1 MQLSALAAGFVEA
14 LGRLSATSDNYV
26 PSIVTLLIDQARNAR
41 ASDIHLVP
49 TESALVVQWRIDG
62 VLHPIAGFDRE
73 LAPRIVARLKVI
85 SGLLTYRT
93 DVPQEGRV
101 SREFSRTEVRVT
113 TFPTLH
119 GEKAAIRLFAENDQL
134 QNLSQLGLPE
144 EVESELRGHLASTAG
159 VILLTG
165 PSGSGKTT
173 TAYACLRDIIADSA
187 GTRCIMSLEDPVEVA
202 VDGATQSQVRPTA
215 GFDLATGLR
224 SLMRQD
230 PDVIFVGEI
239 RDPATAEAAFQAA
252 LTGHLVLTT
261 FHAGNSAEAITRLL
275 EMQIEPYLIRSGLRT
290 VICQRLLRRICPN
303 CHGQPRNAGPP
314 TPNLSQSAESERTSD
329 KSAACDVPHIA
340 CAVCGST
347 GYHGRLVLAEM
358 LNPSSS
364 EVARA
369 ILNRLDAPEMA
380 RLAAASGMQTL
391 SQRATTAVAD
401 RQTTYEE
408 VLRVLGSNAQA
419 SGGC

>member
-1 MQLSALAAGFVEA
+1 MAAGFVEE
-14 LGRLSATSDNYV
+14 LGRLSATSEDYV
-26 PSIVTLLIDQARNAR
+26 PSIVTLLIDQARRAR

-49 TESALVVQWRIDG
+49 TETALVAQWRIDG

-93 DVPQEGRV
+93 DVPQEGRI
-101 SREFSRTEVRVT
+101 SREFSRTEVRIT

-134 QNLSQLGLPE
+134 QTLTQLGLPE
-144 EVESELRGHLASTAG
+144 EVESELRSHLCATAG
-159 VILLTG
+159 VIMLTG

-173 TAYACLRDIIADSA
+173 TAYACLRDIIADSV

-202 VDGATQSQVRPTA
+202 VDGATQSQVRPSA

-290 VICQRLLRRICPN
+290 VICQRLLRKICTN
-303 CHGQPRNAGPP
+303 CHDLVGNSA
-314 TPNLSQSAESERTSD
+314 TDLSQSAKSGRTSD
-329 KSAACDVPHIA
+329 KFAPPPVHRNV

-347 GYHGRLVLAEM
+347 GYHGRIVLAEM
-358 LNPSSS
+358 LNPNCP

-369 ILNRLDAPEMA
+369 ILNRMDAPEVA
-380 RLAAASGMQTL
+380 RLAAVSGMQAL
-391 SQRATTAVAD
+391 SQRATIAVSHGE
-401 RQTTYEE
+401 TTYEE
-408 VLRVLGSNAQA
+408 VLRVLGSVV
-419 SGGC
+419 

>member
-1 MQLSALAAGFVEA
+1 MQLATLATSFVKALE
-14 LGRLSATSDNYV
+14 RLSVTSDDYV
-26 PSIVTLLIDQARNAR
+26 PSVVTLLIDQARGAR

-62 VLHPIAGFDRE
+62 VLHSVAGFDRG

-119 GEKAAIRLFAENDQL
+119 GEKVAIRLFAENDEL
-134 QNLSQLGLPE
+134 QNLTQLGLPE
-144 EVESELRGHLASTAG
+144 EVAAELRRHLAATAG

-202 VDGATQSQVRPTA
+202 VEGATQSQVRPAA

-261 FHAGNSAEAITRLL
+261 FHAGNSAEAMTRLL
-275 EMQIEPYLIRSGLRT
+275 EMEIEPYLIRSGLRT
-290 VICQRLLRRICPN
+290 VICQRLLRRTCPA
-303 CHGQPRNAGPP
+303 CQTRRPVSAGVSTISSELEKTQDKPE
-314 TPNLSQSAESERTSD
+314 TPSALRVECT
-329 KSAACDVPHIA
+329 
-340 CAVCGST
+340 VCGST
-347 GYHGRLVLAEM
+347 GYHGRLVIAEM
-358 LNPSSS
+358 LNPDAP
-364 EVARA
+364 EVALA
-369 ILNRLDAPEMA
+369 ILNRRDAPEVA
-380 RLAAASGMQTL
+380 RLAAASGMLTL
-391 SQRATTAVAD
+391 PQLAKNAVANGL
-401 RQTTYEE
+401 TTYEE
-408 VLRVLGSNAQA
+408 ILRVLGS
-419 SGGC
+419 GV

>member
-1 MQLSALAAGFVEA
+1 MQLATLAAGFVEV
-14 LGRLSATSDNYV
+14 LGQLSATSDEYV
-26 PSIVTLLIDQARNAR
+26 PSIVTLLLDQARRAR

-49 TESALVVQWRIDG
+49 TESALIVQWRIDG
-62 VLHPIAGFDRE
+62 VLHPIAGFDRD
-73 LAPRIVARLKVI
+73 LAPRVVARLKVI

-119 GEKAAIRLFAENDQL
+119 GEKAAIRLFAENDEL
-134 QNLSQLGLPE
+134 QNLKQLGLPE
-144 EVESELRGHLASTAG
+144 EVEKELREHLAATAG

-202 VDGATQSQVRPTA
+202 VEGATQSQVRPAA

-261 FHAGNSAEAITRLL
+261 FHAGNSAEAMTRLL

-290 VICQRLLRRICPN
+290 VICQRLLRRTCPS
-303 CHGQPRNAGPP
+303 CHGQAAESEIIRPHVM
-314 TPNLSQSAESERTSD
+314 ESERTIN
-329 KSAACDVPHIA
+329 KSESQPAQHTACT
-340 CAVCGST
+340 VCGST

-358 LNPSSS
+358 LDPSSP
-364 EVARA
+364 EVAKA
-369 ILNRLDAPEMA
+369 ILNKLDAPEVA
-380 RLAAASGMQTL
+380 RLAESSGMKTL
-391 SQRATTAVAD
+391 LQRAATAVTSG
-401 RQTTYEE
+401 QTSYDE
-408 VLRVLGSNAQA
+408 VLRVLGRNS
-419 SGGC
+419 SGA